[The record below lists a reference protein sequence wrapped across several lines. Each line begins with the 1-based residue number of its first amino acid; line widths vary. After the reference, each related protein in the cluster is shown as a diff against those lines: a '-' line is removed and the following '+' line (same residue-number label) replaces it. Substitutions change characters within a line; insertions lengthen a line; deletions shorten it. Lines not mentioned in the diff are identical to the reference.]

1 MEIDRNES
9 GMEGVPEKNAIAVID
24 ANFRDI
30 RERAFE
36 FAVRVVK
43 LCRLL
48 EKQRNVGRTL
58 INQLL
63 DAGTSIGANLEEAQ
77 AGQSRA
83 DFVHKNAIS
92 LKEARESVYWLRLIL
107 ATTAFEKPVSD
118 GIKELESE
126 AGEIARIIGR
136 IIVNTKKRS

>member
-1 MEIDRNES
+1 M
-9 GMEGVPEKNAIAVID
+9 PEKSGIAGTY

-36 FAVRVVK
+36 FAVRIVK
-43 LCRLL
+43 LCQFL
-48 EKQRNVGRTL
+48 EKQRTVGRTL
-58 INQLL
+58 ISQLL

-83 DFVHKNAIS
+83 DFIHKNAIS

-107 ATTAFEKPVSD
+107 ATTAFEQPVSD
-118 GIKELESE
+118 
-126 AGEIARIIGR
+126 A
-136 IIVNTKKRS
+136 